1 MPVYTVC
8 AGSNR
13 DGARSG
19 RQADSMTT
27 PTRNTTT
34 TATLA
39 GDPAIIA
46 PLETLETRFEALEA
60 EMAQPDVAA
69 DYKRLEALSRQRASL
84 EPTVLSF
91 RRYKKTLE
99 DLRQA
104 RELVDTGDEEMAGL
118 AEEEAEELS
127 ATAQN
132 LEYELR
138 LALTPRDPLDDRDII
153 VEIRAGAGGDEAA
166 LFAGDLFRMYTRYA
180 QARGWATD
188 VMNTNETGGGGIK
201 EVTFGVQGASAYAHL
216 KHESGVHRVQR
227 VPETESQGRIHT
239 STATV
244 AVLPVAEEVDVEL
257 NMSDVRVDVFH
268 AGGAGGQNVNKV
280 ATAIRMTHT
289 PTGIVVTCQ
298 DERSQLQNRT
308 KAIAILRS
316 RLLEIETQRQ
326 EQELA
331 STRRSQVGTGDR
343 SEKIRTYNFPQNRVT
358 DHRIGLT
365 LHALEKLTG
374 GELDPLLDALRQAEQ
389 ERLLAEA
396 VS

>member
-1 MPVYTVC
+1 M
-8 AGSNR
+8 
-13 DGARSG
+13 
-19 RQADSMTT
+19 QALAMTT
-27 PTRNTTT
+27 QSNGNSPLGN
-34 TATLA
+34 
-39 GDPAIIA
+39 PAIIG
-46 PLETLETRFEALEA
+46 PLETLESRFEELEA

-69 DYKRLEALSRQRASL
+69 DYKRLEGLSRQRASI
-84 EPTVLSF
+84 EPTVQAF
-91 RRYKKTLE
+91 HRYRKVLD
-99 DLRQA
+99 DLQQA
-104 RELVDTGDEEMAGL
+104 REVLESGDKDMAEL
-118 AEEEAEELS
+118 AAAEAEELA
-127 ATAQN
+127 ATAQD
-132 LEYELR
+132 LEHELR

-180 QARGWATD
+180 QSRGWSTD
-188 VMNTNETGGGGIK
+188 LMNTNETGGGGLK
-201 EVTFGVQGASAYAHL
+201 EVTFGVQGASAYAWL

-244 AVLPVAEEVDVEL
+244 AVLPVAEEVDVDL
-257 NMSDVRVDVFH
+257 NMNDVRVDVFH

-280 ATAIRMTHT
+280 ATAIRLTHA

-308 KAIAILRS
+308 KAIAILRA
-316 RLLEIETQRQ
+316 RLLEIETQKQ

-365 LHALEKLTG
+365 LHSLERLTD
-374 GELDPLLDALRQAEQ
+374 GELDPLLDALRTAEQ
-389 ERLLAEA
+389 ERLLAES

>member
-1 MPVYTVC
+1 
-8 AGSNR
+8 
-13 DGARSG
+13 
-19 RQADSMTT
+19 MTT
-27 PTRNTTT
+27 QQQHN
-34 TATLA
+34 LDV
-39 GDPAIIA
+39 GDSAIIA
-46 PLETLETRFEALEA
+46 PLETLENRFEELEA

-69 DYKRLEALSRQRASL
+69 DYKRLEGLSRQRATI
-84 EPTVLSF
+84 EPTVASF
-91 RRYKKTLE
+91 RRYRKILD

-104 RELVDTGDEEMAGL
+104 RDVLASGDEEMVEL
-118 AEEEAEELS
+118 ATAEAEDLA
-127 ATAQN
+127 ATAQD
-132 LEYELR
+132 LEHELR

-180 QARGWATD
+180 QSRGWSTD
-188 VMNTNETGGGGIK
+188 LMNTNETGGGGLK
-201 EVTFGVQGASAYAHL
+201 EVTFGVQGAAAYAHL

-257 NMSDVRVDVFH
+257 NMADVRVDVFH

-280 ATAIRMTHT
+280 ATAIRMTHA

-308 KAIAILRS
+308 KAIAILRA
-316 RLLEIETQRQ
+316 RLLEIETRKQ
-326 EQELA
+326 EEELA

-343 SEKIRTYNFPQNRVT
+343 SERIRTYNFLQNRVT

-365 LHALEKLTG
+365 LHALDRVTE
-374 GELDPLLDALRQAEQ
+374 GELTPLLDALRTAEQ
-389 ERLLAEA
+389 ERLLAESIA
-396 VS
+396 

>member
-1 MPVYTVC
+1 MTIQ
-8 AGSNR
+8 SNN
-13 DGARSG
+13 S
-19 RQADSMTT
+19 
-27 PTRNTTT
+27 
-34 TATLA
+34 ATL
-39 GDPAIIA
+39 GNPAIIG
-46 PLETLETRFEALEA
+46 PLETLERRFEEFEA

-69 DYKRLEALSRQRASL
+69 DYKKLEGLSRQRASI
-84 EPTVLSF
+84 ESTVLSF
-91 RRYKKTLE
+91 RHYRKILG
-99 DLRQA
+99 DLQQA
-104 RELVDTGDEEMAGL
+104 RDVLESGDEEMAEL
-118 AEEEAEELS
+118 AAAEAEELA
-127 ATAQN
+127 ATAQD
-132 LEYELR
+132 LEHALR

-166 LFAGDLFRMYTRYA
+166 LFAGNLFRMYTRYA
-180 QARGWATD
+180 QSRGWSTD
-188 VMNTNETGGGGIK
+188 LMNTNETGGGGLK

-257 NMSDVRVDVFH
+257 NMGDVRIDVFH

-280 ATAIRMTHT
+280 ATAIRLTHA

-308 KAIAILRS
+308 KALTILRA
-316 RLLEIETQRQ
+316 RLLEIETRRQ
-326 EQELA
+326 EEKLA

-365 LHALEKLTG
+365 LHSLERLTD
-374 GELDPLLDALRQAEQ
+374 GELDPLLEALRAAEQ
-389 ERLLAEA
+389 ERLLAES

>member
-1 MPVYTVC
+1 MTSQP
-8 AGSNR
+8 
-13 DGARSG
+13 
-19 RQADSMTT
+19 DSTSDLG
-27 PTRNTTT
+27 N
-34 TATLA
+34 
-39 GDPAIIA
+39 PAIIG
-46 PLETLETRFEALEA
+46 PLETLESRFEELEA

-69 DYKRLEALSRQRASL
+69 DYKRLEGLSRQRASM
-84 EPTVLSF
+84 ESTVLSF
-91 RRYKKTLE
+91 RRYRKILD
-99 DLRQA
+99 DLQQA
-104 RELVDTGDEEMAGL
+104 QELIDSGDEEMAGL
-118 AEEEAEELS
+118 ASAEAEELA
-127 ATAQN
+127 ATAQD
-132 LEYELR
+132 LEHELR

-166 LFAGDLFRMYTRYA
+166 LFAGDLFRMYTRYV
-180 QARGWATD
+180 QSRGWSTD
-188 VMNTNETGGGGIK
+188 LMNTNETGGGGIK
-201 EVTFGVQGASAYAHL
+201 EVTFGVQGAAAYARL

-257 NMSDVRVDVFH
+257 NMNDVRVDVFH

-308 KAIAILRS
+308 KAIAILRA
-316 RLLEIETQRQ
+316 RLLEIETRKQ
-326 EQELA
+326 EENLA

-365 LHALEKLTG
+365 LHSLEKLTD
-374 GELDPLLDALRQAEQ
+374 GELDPMLDALHAAEQ
-389 ERLLAEA
+389 ERLLAES
-396 VS
+396 VL